1 MAPKRHDSM
10 GDVQD
15 VQEATCDKAL
25 PQPPKTRQTVDHID
39 ELESRLGS
47 LELQKKNMEKLF
59 KELERVDSAS
69 PIEVSE
75 RMRRENRKKMSEV
88 RTRQDEVQRE
98 LFEVGR
104 LLSRARAKA
113 EEVDGSTGLWLRRVT
128 D

>member
-10 GDVQD
+10 GE
-15 VQEATCDKAL
+15 VQEDTCEKIL
-25 PQPPKTRQTVDHID
+25 PQPPKTRQPIDHID
-39 ELESRLGS
+39 ELESRVES
-47 LELQKKNMEKLF
+47 LELQKKNMENLF
-59 KELERVDSAS
+59 KKLESVDSAS

-75 RMRRENRKKMSEV
+75 RMRRENRKNMSEV
-88 RTRQDEVQRE
+88 RIRQDEVQRE

-113 EEVDGSTGLWLRRVT
+113 EEGDGSTGLWLRRVT